1 MKKIFLAF
9 GIFALMVGGIGAVHA
24 GAPVFDGGGADDG
37 LKRVDESLEG
47 SGIIR
52 NNNLIKVILAWVRV
66 ALALMGTIAFVAF
79 VWAGFLYVTSFA
91 NEENAEKAKKVL
103 IWTAIGIIVI
113 LLAYT
118 FTSALINANF
128 GG

>member
-1 MKKIFLAF
+1 MKKIFFAL
-9 GIFALMVGGIGAVHA
+9 GIFALTMGGAGIAHA
-24 GAPVFDGGGADDG
+24 DASVFNGGGADAG
-37 LKRVDESLEG
+37 LEEVEESLGG
-47 SGIIR
+47 SGLIR
-52 NNNLIKVILAWVRV
+52 NNNLISVILAWVRV

-91 NEENAEKAKKVL
+91 SEENAEKAKKVL
-103 IWTAIGIIVI
+103 IWTSIGIIVI

-118 FTSALINANF
+118 FTSALINADF